1 MAVFLSSLYVLE
13 MMAFPVLWIPFL
25 HTHVGTLFYF
35 LSHFSGFYFQ
45 PLALRTFS
53 ADNLIHCHSRKLPNL
68 KSLAQDHT
76 SNWPRYTSHILPPAS
91 RDHCKK
97 AVVWW
102 IETTSKSKILG
113 LPVSL
118 PQNIQTTNHF
128 SKEQDGGRHESEKH
142 AQNRTT
148 TKVTQRQ
155 SWEPFW
161 HWLGNQPSQ
170 AGQR

>member
-1 MAVFLSSLYVLE
+1 MAIFISSLYVLE

-35 LSHFSGFYFQ
+35 LSRFSGFYFQ
-45 PLALRTFS
+45 PLSLRTFS
-53 ADNLIHCHSRKLPNL
+53 VDNLIHCHSWKLPNL

-97 AVVWW
+97 VVVWW

-113 LPVSL
+113 LSVSV
-118 PQNIQTTNHF
+118 PQNIQTTNRF

-142 AQNRTT
+142 AQKRTT
-148 TKVTQRQ
+148 PR
-155 SWEPFW
+155 W
-161 HWLGNQPSQ
+161 HRGRAKRLSDTG
-170 AGQR
+170 